1 MDREEFARR
10 IVDAQGSM
18 YRVACSYL
26 SCEQDRLDAVGEAI
40 LKAWQKLYTLRDE
53 QRFSTWLTRILIR
66 ECIAI
71 QRRQK
76 RMTPVE
82 EVQPPQPPATQDDEL
97 REALS
102 QLPQKLR
109 TAVVLYYMEGYSVA
123 EIARITRT
131 TKGAICSRLSR
142 ARIALR
148 AALKEEIE

>member
-66 ECIAI
+66 ESIAI
-71 QRRQK
+71 QRR
-76 RMTPVE
+76 
-82 EVQPPQPPATQDDEL
+82 
-97 REALS
+97 
-102 QLPQKLR
+102 
-109 TAVVLYYMEGYSVA
+109 
-123 EIARITRT
+123 
-131 TKGAICSRLSR
+131 
-142 ARIALR
+142 
-148 AALKEEIE
+148 